1 MKINPLANDAALAAA
16 AAVPAGAPS
25 AASKVDRH
33 AAAGAAGAAGSAGAP
48 ASVAHGAGTVTMSA
62 AARSLG
68 VASASAGSGIDHAKV
83 AAVKASIAAGTFRVD
98 SSAIADKLLSNA
110 QEVLS
115 RTRSRDA

>member
-25 AASKVDRH
+25 AASKADRH

-68 VASASAGSGIDHAKV
+68 QPRAVEKLADIAEMLSGKHMEN
-83 AAVKASIAAGTFRVD
+83 SP
-98 SSAIADKLLSNA
+98 
-110 QEVLS
+110 
-115 RTRSRDA
+115 